1 MNQAQHVL
9 ALLREARDKTI
20 VLSFGRFNPPHRGHK
35 LLTDLLVSTAQRLG
49 ADHALYLKGRT
60 GPKDPLSIEDRRHF
74 LSLLTPGLRV
84 LFDPRLPDPPDIF
97 QSYSDAGYTSLVLV
111 LGGDRQ
117 EKLTNDINTEVKAGR
132 LHFTSIKLLSAGD
145 RSGTDMWSATQQR
158 DAAAANDYPAFRAGL
173 PPNYPEREALSM
185 FAKVRHGMGL

>member
-97 QSYSDAGYTSLVLV
+97 QSYSDTGYTSLVLV

-145 RSGTDMWSATQQR
+145 RSGAEMWSATQQR

-173 PPNYPEREALSM
+173 PPTYPEREALSL
-185 FAKVRHGMGL
+185 FAKVRRGMGL